1 MSGDRLA
8 MKNAQW
14 LTAGAALALLA
25 GCATSPPAPAERA
38 GPSGTT
44 ASTGPAFTRPSI
56 TLTPEA
62 APAKPATS
70 TPAPGAAAPAAA
82 APPAAAQPAAAA
94 TPAAAPAAAAP
105 AGPPPAAPFSKAVL
119 AAANALFGKADLS
132 NAAIVRGNA
141 VPYPLVIDPLV
152 DGNSGY
158 QSEATRAMEKQIV
171 ELLKSNYPNFEVRP
185 FTTSNLSRGP
195 LLFIGTFTAVDKDR
209 KNVGEHDAYRICLAL
224 VDLRSGTIL
233 SKGLAFAE
241 KDGVDI
247 APIAFYQ
254 ESPSWAPDPAIQGY
268 VRTCQGTKAG
278 DPINPVYWDRIV
290 QAALINDATIA
301 YEERNYETSLD
312 LFRAV
317 ARQPGGDQLRVFNG
331 IYLAATKLGRKD
343 EAAQAF
349 ARVVDFGLANNALGV
364 MFTFRPSSTLFPPDP
379 KVSGDYHMWIG
390 QIAQRA
396 AQRTACLEVAGH
408 SSKTGPEPLNQR
420 LSLMRAQYIKQ
431 RIDTAAPT
439 LAKRTSA
446 TGKGSSE
453 TKIGIGTDDV
463 RDQLDRR
470 VEFKVLDCPRT

>member
-1 MSGDRLA
+1 M
-8 MKNAQW
+8 
-14 LTAGAALALLA
+14 
-25 GCATSPPAPAERA
+25 
-38 GPSGTT
+38 
-44 ASTGPAFTRPSI
+44 
-56 TLTPEA
+56 
-62 APAKPATS
+62 
-70 TPAPGAAAPAAA
+70 
-82 APPAAAQPAAAA
+82 
-94 TPAAAPAAAAP
+94 
-105 AGPPPAAPFSKAVL
+105 PFSKAVL

-132 NAAIVRGNA
+132 NAATIRGNA

-158 QSEATRAMEKQIV
+158 QSEATRAMERQIV
-171 ELLKSNYPNFEVRP
+171 ELLKTTYPNFAVQP
-185 FTTSNLSRGP
+185 FTSTNLSRGP

-224 VDLRSGTIL
+224 VDLRSGKIL

-254 ESPSWAPDPAIQGY
+254 DSPSWAPDPAIQGY
-268 VRTCQGTKAG
+268 VRTCQGTRAG

-317 ARQPGGDQLRVFNG
+317 LRQPGGDQLRVFNG
-331 IYLAATKLGRKD
+331 IYLAASKLGRKD

-396 AQRTACLEVAGH
+396 SQRTACLEVAGH

-470 VEFKVLDCPRT
+470 VEFKVLDCPQPSKT